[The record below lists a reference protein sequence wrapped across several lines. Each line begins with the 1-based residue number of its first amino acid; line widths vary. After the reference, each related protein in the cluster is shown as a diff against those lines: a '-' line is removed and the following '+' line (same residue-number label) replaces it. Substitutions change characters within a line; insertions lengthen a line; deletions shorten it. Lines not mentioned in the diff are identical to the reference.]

1 MSSFPLTNSIIFQTG
16 RAPPPTRLRCY
27 NSDAHPSCA
36 SRWGTD
42 LKEKSLRSALGLSL
56 LEDLMA
62 LALVNGDGGGQMLL
76 NQMVDT
82 PLRLVL
88 QYYLDVIGG
97 YHMYVY
103 IYIIQKKHNTIYYT
117 IARIIVTIIMIK
129 IIMTMVQT
137 TNKSNR
143 NDNRSNQLSFF
154 QHRYLKNE
162 SPGSNLCGHLASH
175 GYLDEKSL
183 PHTQTTL
190 WYRLV

>member
-1 MSSFPLTNSIIFQTG
+1 MRHRFEREVFAQRAGLKPLGGPDGIGAGEWWWWWANVAKSNGWHAFKISFAILFGCN
-16 RAPPPTRLRCY
+16 R
-27 NSDAHPSCA
+27 
-36 SRWGTD
+36 
-42 LKEKSLRSALGLSL
+42 
-56 LEDLMA
+56 
-62 LALVNGDGGGQMLL
+62 
-76 NQMVDT
+76 
-82 PLRLVL
+82 
-88 QYYLDVIGG
+88 G

-162 SPGSNLCGHLASH
+162 SPGSNLCGTLPATATWTRSH
-175 GYLDEKSL
+175 C
-183 PHTQTTL
+183 HTHKQHCDIDWFKGSSTGNH
-190 WYRLV
+190 RCS